1 MALSGVRKQKHGQS
15 GADGNDFL
23 RTKRIELRVAPH
35 EYQAIESSAMTSGF
49 GNVAQFLRESGIHA
63 RTVDSPFTRRKEN
76 DRWLYEINRI
86 GNNLN
91 QIARRL
97 NQGNPVDDEILMIL
111 MQIREM
117 LEEVHKAARPIARVA
132 HPIGGGAA

>member
-1 MALSGVRKQKHGQS
+1 MSAIRKQKHGQS

-35 EYQAIESSAMTSGF
+35 EFEAIETSALSSGF
-49 GNVAQFLRESGIHA
+49 GNIAQFLRESGIHA
-63 RTVDSPFTRRKEN
+63 RQVESPFARRKEN
-76 DRWLYEINRI
+76 DRWLYEINKI

-97 NQGNPVDDEILMIL
+97 NQGNPVDEEILMIL
-111 MQIREM
+111 LQIREM
-117 LEEVHKAARPIARVA
+117 LEEVHRAACRHGKEAT
-132 HPIGGGAA
+132 